1 MRNILRT
8 ILSVAIAILVIALAG
23 LFLGGYAQ
31 TPKPRAV
38 SGPSTPVAP
47 QPLFTEYKGVKLGM
61 LAQDVRKKLG
71 DPVLK
76 DDEMDY
82 YIFSEGVTAQ
92 VAYDKAKT
100 VKAISIDFAGGAGAP
115 DYRAVIGTELET
127 RSDGSAYKA
136 IRYETLGFWVSYNRT
151 AGPVTTVTV
160 TIQKIL

>member
-1 MRNILRT
+1 MRNILRKV
-8 ILSVAIAILVIALAG
+8 LLFAIAIAVIALAG
-23 LFLGGYAQ
+23 LFLSDYGQ
-31 TPKPRAV
+31 TQKARAIT
-38 SGPSTPVAP
+38 SPSTPVVQ

-61 LAQDVRKKLG
+61 VAQEVRKKLG

-82 YIFSEGVTAQ
+82 YIFSDGVTAQ

-100 VKAISIDFAGGAGAP
+100 VKAISIDFAGGTGAP

-127 RSDGSAYKA
+127 RPDGSAYKA

>member
-23 LFLGGYAQ
+23 LFQGGYGQ
-31 TPKPRAV
+31 TPKSRAA
-38 SGPSTPVAP
+38 SGPGTPVAP

-61 LAQDVRKKLG
+61 VAQEVRKKLG

-82 YIFSEGVTAQ
+82 YIFSDGVTAQ

-100 VKAISIDFAGGAGAP
+100 VKTISIDYAGGTGAP
-115 DYRAVIGTELET
+115 NYREVIGTELET
-127 RSDGSAYKA
+127 RPDGSAYKS
-136 IRYETLGFWVSYNRT
+136 IRYESLGFWVSYNRT
-151 AGPVTTVTV
+151 AGPVTTVTI
-160 TIQKIL
+160 TIGKIL